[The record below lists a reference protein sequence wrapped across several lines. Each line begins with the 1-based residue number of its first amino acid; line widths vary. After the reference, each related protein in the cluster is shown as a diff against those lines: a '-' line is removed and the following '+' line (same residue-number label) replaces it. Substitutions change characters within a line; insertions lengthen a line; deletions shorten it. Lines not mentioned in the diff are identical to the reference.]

1 MDDGVHTSE
10 NDKLTICF
18 RVALAV
24 IMFSSGFSAIG
35 KLFALA
41 VLSAAFLFGMAGVV
55 YMSLK
60 GEEVLVP
67 EIIGKE
73 FSASEKELA
82 SLGLLIHKK
91 ATRFSPEAPNT
102 IIEQLPKPGET
113 VKTGQRILV
122 VVSNGPGEGV
132 DQKPGIKIL
141 EDDDTEKIEEMIS
154 DKPKKPK
161 ANSNTN
167 RKKADTARDI
177 NVNSADQSSKS
188 NSASPESNKKDGDK
202 SSDKSDAPPMPAK
215 TPPLTAKPS
224 SKTAPKPGS
233 TPNR

>member
-1 MDDGVHTSE
+1 MLD
-10 NDKLTICF
+10 
-18 RVALAV
+18 
-24 IMFSSGFSAIG
+24 SGFSAIG
-35 KLFALA
+35 KLAAL
-41 VLSAAFLFGMAGVV
+41 VLISAAFLFGMAGVV

-67 EIIGKE
+67 EITGRE
-73 FSASEKELA
+73 FSISEKELA
-82 SLGLLIHKK
+82 SLGLKIHKK

-141 EDDDTEKIEEMIS
+141 EEEDAEKIEEMIS

-161 ANSNTN
+161 ASTNTN
-167 RKKADTARDI
+167 RKKADTARDV
-177 NVNSADQSSKS
+177 NVNAADPGSKS
-188 NSASPESNKKDGDK
+188 NTATPSSNKKDPDK
-202 SSDKSDAPPMPAK
+202 SSDPADRPPAPPKSQNPPAK
-215 TPPLTAKPS
+215 P
-224 SKTAPKPGS
+224 AP